1 MNLTKTRFNGLS
13 LSAVFA
19 AVLLATP
26 AVSSAQ
32 STSSGPV
39 VCNDGTTSPH
49 GGRGA
54 CSGHG
59 GINKSAP
66 AGGSSASATAATS
79 APAAAPAAA
88 SSAPSSGGT
97 VVCNDGTTSPHGGRG
112 ACSGHGG

>member
-19 AVLLATP
+19 AVLLAAP

-59 GINKSAP
+59 GVNKSGGASGRKLLARQRRR
-66 AGGSSASATAATS
+66 AGGLQRRHDLAPRRSRRLQRSWRCEQSSLERR
-79 APAAAPAAA
+79 
-88 SSAPSSGGT
+88 
-97 VVCNDGTTSPHGGRG
+97 HG
-112 ACSGHGG
+112 S

>member
-19 AVLLATP
+19 AVLLAAPT
-26 AVSSAQ
+26 VSLAQ

-59 GINKSAP
+59 GVNKA
-66 AGGSSASATAATS
+66 ASASGRRCARSRKLLALERQR
-79 APAAAPAAA
+79 
-88 SSAPSSGGT
+88 
-97 VVCNDGTTSPHGGRG
+97 HGGLQRRYDLPARG
-112 ACSGHGG
+112 SRRLQWPWRCE